1 MEDNE
6 AKAENLGTV
15 SLETGESQEAK
26 SPPRE
31 SPKKKSKAIIEG
43 LKKNLEEQRQL
54 AQNHYEKFL
63 RACAELENYKK
74 RVEREKADGLKYANE
89 GLIGDLLPFIDNLE
103 RAVEHGSSE
112 KNDNTTALIEGLKLT
127 LKDLIRV
134 LGNYGLAPI
143 ESVGRPFDP
152 NLHEAMMQV
161 EREDHEPRTIVQEF
175 QKGYRIKDRLL
186 RPARVSVAMGPESRE
201 GERAEEEA

>member
-1 MEDNE
+1 M
-6 AKAENLGTV
+6 
-15 SLETGESQEAK
+15 
-26 SPPRE
+26 
-31 SPKKKSKAIIEG
+31 
-43 LKKNLEEQRQL
+43 
-54 AQNHYEKFL
+54 
-63 RACAELENYKK
+63 
-74 RVEREKADGLKYANE
+74 
-89 GLIGDLLPFIDNLE
+89 
-103 RAVEHGSSE
+103 EHGSSE